1 MHHMEET
8 SNVKLDA
15 CLVDVL
21 AMFLFDL
28 VCGSVFFAVKLLKKF
43 ALNLTDLEVKRYNN
57 FF

>member
-1 MHHMEET
+1 MEET